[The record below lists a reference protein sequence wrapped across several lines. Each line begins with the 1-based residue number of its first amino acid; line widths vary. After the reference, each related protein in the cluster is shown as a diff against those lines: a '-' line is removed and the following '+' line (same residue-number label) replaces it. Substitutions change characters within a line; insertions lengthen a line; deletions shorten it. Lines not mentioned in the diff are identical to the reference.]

1 MSLIRIHVLWLLKN
15 FLPVYHSNF
24 HFDEIL
30 TTQAMWGAEREVPKE
45 ERVSIN
51 IPPWKSKA
59 ANGNF
64 G

>member
-1 MSLIRIHVLWLLKN
+1 
-15 FLPVYHSNF
+15 LPLYHSNF

-51 IPPWKSKA
+51 IPPWNSKA

>member
-1 MSLIRIHVLWLLKN
+1 MSLIGIHILLLLRN
-15 FLPVYHSNF
+15 FLPLYHSNF

-30 TTQAMWGAEREVPKE
+30 TTQAMWGTEKEVPKV
-45 ERVSIN
+45 ERVSIS
-51 IPPWKSKA
+51 IPPWGSKT